1 MIATRGVPRVIT
13 SDNATNFKL
22 MSEILLNSYCVK
34 NEIRWRFIPQLA
46 PWFGG
51 FYERLIGIVKNCM
64 RRTLEKHMLT
74 DNQLV
79 TLVKEIEATVNT
91 RPLTCVDSELVHIL
105 KPSDFLTMG
114 KCITMEGS
122 NEDFLVQGT
131 TTKSDLIKA
140 SKRGLVILNEFKDMF
155 TNRYLQSLRE
165 RYGHSAKQPRVT
177 ARVIPKVGQIVQ
189 IKGDTKNREE
199 WKVGKITSLVNGS
212 DGLCRIAKVEV
223 GSKEFI
229 RSLTHLYPLE
239 LEDNE
244 EIELDENTSENGN
257 EVLQNFT
264 EHKLIPMEVEVIGSE
279 DVSDNFEK
287 EKKDRESKTIEE
299 NSMLE
304 DMDNVSESTDR
315 ENLLSQKEDQ
325 PEKSVQVNN
334 GVKQRRGAATRAL
347 EKIAEWTRNLLTS
360 F

>member
-1 MIATRGVPRVIT
+1 
-13 SDNATNFKL
+13 
-22 MSEILLNSYCVK
+22 
-34 NEIRWRFIPQLA
+34 
-46 PWFGG
+46 
-51 FYERLIGIVKNCM
+51 
-64 RRTLEKHMLT
+64 
-74 DNQLV
+74 
-79 TLVKEIEATVNT
+79 
-91 RPLTCVDSELVHIL
+91 
-105 KPSDFLTMG
+105 
-114 KCITMEGS
+114 
-122 NEDFLVQGT
+122 
-131 TTKSDLIKA
+131 
-140 SKRGLVILNEFKDMF
+140 MF

-264 EHKLIPMEVEVIGSE
+264 EHMLIPMEVEVIGSE
-279 DVSDNFEK
+279 DISDIS
-287 EKKDRESKTIEE
+287 ESKTIEE